1 MSVLR
6 KPIITEKMT
15 IAGDKRGQYGFI
27 VDNGANKIA
36 IKNAVEK
43 MYGVTVE
50 RVNTLHQSEK
60 KRSRNTKTGGT
71 TTGIKGGLK
80 KAIVTLKKGETIDFY
95 SSI

>member
-1 MSVLR
+1 MSILKR
-6 KPIITEKMT
+6 PIITEKMT

-27 VDNGANKIA
+27 VDNRANKIE

-43 MYGVTVE
+43 MYGVSVAS
-50 RVNTLHQSEK
+50 VNTIRQAGK
-60 KRSRNTKTGGT
+60 KRSRYTKSGSVS
-71 TTGIKGGLK
+71 GIKGADK